1 MWSRVQYR
9 LVVGAI
15 VVAMSAGAGA
25 CAKRDASGTD
35 DADAETKR
43 AWQQPTAPAQAE
55 QLRERLIMGQA
66 DH

>member
-1 MWSRVQYR
+1 MRARVQYR

-15 VVAMSAGAGA
+15 VVAALAGA
-25 CAKRDASGTD
+25 CGKRDAPGA
-35 DADAETKR
+35 DADTDTEIKR
-43 AWQQPTAPAQAE
+43 AWQPPSAPAQAE

>member
-1 MWSRVQYR
+1 MHAGAL
-9 LVVGAI
+9 LVVAI
-15 VVAMSAGAGA
+15 CLVALAGA
-25 CAKRDASGTD
+25 CGKRDAPGV
-35 DADAETKR
+35 DADSESKR

>member
-1 MWSRVQYR
+1 MRSRVQYR
-9 LVVGAI
+9 SVVGAI
-15 VVAMSAGAGA
+15 VVAALAGA
-25 CAKRDASGTD
+25 CGQGNAPGMDE
-35 DADAETKR
+35 DAETKR

>member
-1 MWSRVQYR
+1 MRSGARHRV
-9 LVVGAI
+9 VISAI
-15 VVAMSAGAGA
+15 VVAVFVGA
-25 CAKRDASGTD
+25 CDKRNEAEM

-43 AWQQPTAPAQAE
+43 AWQQPSAPAQAE

>member
-1 MWSRVQYR
+1 MRSDARYR

-15 VVAMSAGAGA
+15 VVAALAGA
-25 CAKRDASGTD
+25 CGKWDEAEVGT
-35 DADAETKR
+35 DAETKR

>member
-1 MWSRVQYR
+1 MRSRVQYR

-15 VVAMSAGAGA
+15 VVAVLAGA
-25 CAKRDASGTD
+25 CSKQDEAEMDT
-35 DADAETKR
+35 DAETKR